1 MANVVISDS
10 HLNNIATAI
19 RYKLDSEATYKPRE
33 MAAAIRSI
41 PVATTVVE
49 GDVNAYI
56 DKSFQGEVSLTCKTI
71 GEYSLYYMDGITS
84 IYSNTVETVKERG
97 IYQCNNLTSINLPK
111 VKTLEP
117 AAITACFNVDSIS
130 LPSLEVTNSLSIS
143 GLFGVK
149 TLQFQVLKYIST
161 GSFESLPELTKADLG
176 GSVEEM
182 EYMCFASC
190 DKLTTI
196 ILRCDTPTL
205 VDLDGPFPEN
215 FRTDYT
221 GNLSSGYV
229 YVPAAY
235 IEKYKNQKYWSIY
248 NYRAIEDYP
257 GI

>member
-1 MANVVISDS
+1 
-10 HLNNIATAI
+10 
-19 RYKLDSEATYKPRE
+19 